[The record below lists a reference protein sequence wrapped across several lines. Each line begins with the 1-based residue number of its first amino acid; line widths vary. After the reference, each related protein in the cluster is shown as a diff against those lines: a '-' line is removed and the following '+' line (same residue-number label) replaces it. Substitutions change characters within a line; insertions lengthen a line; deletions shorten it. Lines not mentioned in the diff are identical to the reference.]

1 MIKFLRL
8 IEVINHQCQNVIII
22 PADEIKLITISE
34 KGVDTYIKMKCEA
47 KPYFVKETMDQ
58 IWLMLNTDM
67 TKSPVMMNAEEAL
80 EYEKINNSDLYID
93 WKKKSGL

>member
-1 MIKFLRL
+1 MTKFLRL
-8 IEVINHQCQNVIII
+8 TEVINHQCQNVIII
-22 PADEIKLITISE
+22 PADEIKLITISG

-47 KPYFVKETMDQ
+47 KPYFIKETIDQ

-80 EYEKINNSDLYID
+80 NYYKMRD
-93 WKKKSGL
+93 GT